1 MSMNFVTFNQDHS
14 HLAVATSRGYRIY
27 TTDPFSKVSE
37 SKDGDIAIL
46 EMLFSTSLVALVLSP
61 RKLRMLH
68 TKKQQ
73 TICDLTFP
81 TTVLAVRLNRKRLV
95 VILEDLI
102 YLYEISNMKLL
113 HTIET
118 SPNPQA
124 ICALSSS
131 SENNY
136 LAYPLPQ
143 KALPSTFAAPSHA
156 PPGSNHVSPTTG
168 DVLLF
173 DATKLEAVNVVVAH
187 RSPLSCIS
195 INNTGTL
202 LATASDKG
210 TIVRVFSLPKAD
222 KLYQFRRGS
231 MPAHIYC
238 MSFNTTSS
246 LLCVSSATE
255 TVHIFKLGGPSPHR
269 RPFHDDPPPP
279 YSSQSVRTGRDRSIS
294 PAVSDS
300 QPDFSSF
307 HGSTP
312 PSDTISAAAL
322 RKHNGTLM
330 GMIRRTSQNVGSSLA
345 TAAGAYL
352 PTAVAEMW
360 EPARDFAW
368 CKIPK
373 AGSPS
378 MASGS
383 GGGIGAGSGVPLRSV
398 VAMSSNSPQV
408 MVVTNEGHFY
418 VFGIDLE
425 KGGEGALVKVYEV
438 GGESE
443 RLGASVMDE
452 WAGNVS

>member
-113 HTIET
+113 YTIET

-131 SENNY
+131 SDNNY
-136 LAYPLPQ
+136 LAYPLPH
-143 KALPSTFAAPSHA
+143 KALPSTFSAPSHA
-156 PPGSNHVSPTTG
+156 PPGSTHIPPTTG

-231 MPAHIYC
+231 MPARIYC

-269 RPFHDDPPPP
+269 RPSLDTPPPP
-279 YSSQSVRTGRDRSIS
+279 YPSQGLRTGRDRSIS
-294 PAVSDS
+294 PAASDS
-300 QPDFSSF
+300 LPDFSAF

-312 PSDTISAAAL
+312 PSDSAASL
-322 RKHNGTLM
+322 RKHNGTLL

-360 EPARDFAW
+360 EPTRDFAW

-373 AGSPS
+373 AWSPPL
-378 MASGS
+378 ATGSGS
-383 GGGIGAGSGVPLRSV
+383 GLGAGSGVPLRSV
-398 VAMSSNSPQV
+398 VAMRSNSPQV

-425 KGGEGALVKVYEV
+425 KGGEGVLESVYEV

-443 RLGASVMDE
+443 KLGASVMDE
-452 WAGNVS
+452 